1 MEWWKVALGFII
13 CGTILIIFKCAVRLI
28 VMYIAMTSTTP
39 QEYQQWMTRTNLLDW
54 LI

>member
-1 MEWWKVALGFII
+1 MEWWQVALGFII

-28 VMYIAMTSTTP
+28 VVYIAMTATTP
-39 QEYQQWMTRTNLLDW
+39 QEYTQWETKTNLLDW